1 MPRSS
6 RAVRRGLPAA
16 AAAVACGLTL
26 SSCASGGMA
35 DNTPL
40 SNGKSFVTGNGA
52 TVYKP
57 GRRPAAPAVSGTTL
71 TGVKLSLASDRGK
84 VVVLNFWGSWCTEC
98 RAEAPTLAT
107 LAAKYRDKGVQFV
120 GVDVQDTPASAE
132 AFDRDFG
139 ISYPSLNDPGG
150 QVALD
155 FRGTAPAAATPT
167 TIVIGRNGHIW
178 ARILGQ
184 ATYTGLGTILAKATA
199 TAT

>member
-1 MPRSS
+1 MPPSP
-6 RAVRRGLPAA
+6 RAVRRGLAAA
-16 AAAVACGLTL
+16 AAAVACGLAL
-26 SSCASGGMA
+26 SSCASGEIA

-40 SNGKSFVTGNGA
+40 SNGKSFVTGTGV
-52 TVYKP
+52 TVYPP
-57 GRRPAAPAVSGTTL
+57 GRRPVAPTVAGTTL
-71 TGVKLSLASDRGK
+71 TGAKLSLASDRGK

-98 RAEAPTLAT
+98 RAEAPTLAA
-107 LAAKYRDKGVQFV
+107 LAAKYRDRGVRFV

-167 TIVIGRNGHIW
+167 TIVIGRSGRIW
-178 ARILGQ
+178 ARILGE
-184 ATYTGLGTILAKATA
+184 ATYTGLGTILAKASAAA
-199 TAT
+199 T